1 MISFGIKDV
10 ITSNRITRN
19 QATIHQGAQM
29 STFFNS
35 PTQRQ
40 VDIGLTILRV
50 VLGVIF
56 IAHGGQKLFVYGFDG
71 VAGAFGQMGVP
82 APGLVGPA
90 IALIEFFGG
99 FAIVLGLLTR
109 VAALGIGFTMIGA
122 IFLVHLTAGF
132 FAPNGIE
139 FPLALLAAAATLV
152 VTGAGGDSLDA
163 LIGRRQP
170 ALPGAADI
178 QARVRRA
185 A

>member
-1 MISFGIKDV
+1 
-10 ITSNRITRN
+10 
-19 QATIHQGAQM
+19 M
-29 STFFNS
+29 SSLFQS
-35 PTQRQ
+35 PSQRQ

-82 APGLVGPA
+82 APWLVGPA

-99 FAIVLGLLTR
+99 IALTLGLLTR
-109 VAALGIGFTMIGA
+109 LAALGIGSTMIGA
-122 IFLVHLTAGF
+122 ILLVHLPAGF

-139 FPLALLAAAATLV
+139 FPLALLAVATTLV
-152 VTGAGGDSLDA
+152 GTGAGRYSFDA
-163 LIGRRQP
+163 LIAGRQP
-170 ALPGAADI
+170 PAARSAELK
-178 QARVRRA
+178 ARVRRA